1 MEYDHA
7 PDIRPCGTIGVKLTI
22 AKKLASQKHYCIRFL
37 LPDGWKAEG
46 NMNVDDNADRNGIPA
61 VSEYVITAGEHVESK
76 NRGVIEITCEGR
88 AEVALIPLVFFG

>member
-1 MEYDHA
+1 
-7 PDIRPCGTIGVKLTI
+7 
-22 AKKLASQKHYCIRFL
+22 
-37 LPDGWKAEG
+37 
-46 NMNVDDNADRNGIPA
+46 MNFDDNEDRNGIPA